1 MIDYKKCTC
10 CNLLKPYGEFHK
22 DIHRNDS
29 LGFYCKGCISTN
41 HKKLRNKPRQKE
53 KIRLYHE
60 KRNKTPEGK
69 YMNLKGGAKRKGRV
83 FGIKKKEFLSWFGSQ
98 KMNCHYCD
106 TVVVFGNGNG
116 NLLNSLTIDRFN
128 NDIGYVVWNLVIC
141 CRRCNTV
148 KGSWLTGEQMV
159 KIGTKYF
166 KGKEL

>member
-1 MIDYKKCTC
+1 
-10 CNLLKPYGEFHK
+10 
-22 DIHRNDS
+22 
-29 LGFYCKGCISTN
+29 
-41 HKKLRNKPRQKE
+41 
-53 KIRLYHE
+53 
-60 KRNKTPEGK
+60 
-69 YMNLKGGAKRKGRV
+69 MNLKGGAKRKGRV

-128 NDIGYVVWNLVIC
+128 NDIGYVVGNLVIC